1 MPKNECH
8 LHLLKVLRRPP
19 FRRAFIKPGA
29 AVNRNSF
36 QTSSAGAALQNSPAR
51 SFGVEG
57 KYQTILSVSKGGDCI
72 DYKEEDPEIRQI
84 FEKALAEEGIK
95 SNMAPSL
102 YA

>member
-1 MPKNECH
+1 LSSPPPKSFIGGLRFAEH
-8 LHLLKVLRRPP
+8 LSN
-19 FRRAFIKPGA
+19 RAPLSIGILFPA
-29 AVNRNSF
+29 
-36 QTSSAGAALQNSPAR
+36 SSAGAAFRNSPAC

-57 KYQTILSVSKGGDCI
+57 KYKTTLSVSKGGDCI